1 MQYDETT
8 LRRWIKSGAL
18 EAITLPHRVGVQSY
32 RIGKST
38 METLL
43 KCYPMIPDLP
53 SEHA

>member
-43 KCYPMIPDLP
+43 KCYPVIPDLP